1 MDRPAPRVVIGAG
14 SIERAAATAR
24 PATLFAHRL
33 AAFMEANAVFMNT
46 VGAVGGASDD
56 VAGVLCEQAGDAYRD
71 LVATP
76 APDFQGLAEKV
87 AAMATWNDGVR
98 PKQEAAE
105 ALYADAR
112 ALLNGEP
119 EA

>member
-1 MDRPAPRVVIGAG
+1 MDRPAPRVAIGAG

-24 PATLFAHRL
+24 PATLFADRL
-33 AAFMEANAVFMNT
+33 AAFKQANQTFLDAVN
-46 VGAVGGASDD
+46 VPGGTSDE
-56 VAGVLCEQAGDAYRD
+56 VAEHLCEQTSQAYHL

-76 APDFQGLAEKV
+76 APDPRSFVEKV
-87 AAMATWNDGVR
+87 DAVATWNDGVR

-112 ALLNGEP
+112 ALTNGEP
-119 EA
+119 QA